1 MADVATMPPL
11 QPMPDVAPAKTLRQR
26 RARHV
31 RRVSTGSMA
40 VPLPAL
46 TIFAPASDSSDDS
59 DAWSP
64 NDSTA
69 ASSDASSLADSAT
82 PVAPLV
88 LPLIMVKTPSNTCD
102 SRSSSDVVSTAEGD
116 GGDVAVAGLPP
127 AGATKRR
134 SLRRRA
140 HRAPSN
146 FCFCKKCVPP
156 TPLDMQS
163 YASRNSAL
171 LENIYTPEWC
181 NDINPRPAADPS
193 DQTLRAKLLYAAVY
207 VGMFGLRW
215 STVGAAL
222 VVLAAAAMWWS
233 SLPMWIPTWLLAFSA
248 IEVFLALVL
257 MVPHYRALDHYF
269 SNKSAPAFTRAE
281 RWRNL
286 TESMHV
292 FHPFTVPLLDSP
304 FATSPHAAT
313 ASLGVTREQIE
324 SHVTF
329 LKSSRPLPSKAG
341 QPFHIVP
348 HVGTWLSGWFFGAN
362 PCEVKHDNLKEWF
375 AWAFFN
381 RHLNEMSPE
390 EEKEVDEMADYLEEQ
405 TGLYLE
411 RGYDPKIKCIRLN
424 LDAKRVKWRSA
435 IFYSITTLLNM
446 SLLLG
451 FRLMG
456 YTNIASSD
464 GSLIMHLPKTLAAR
478 KSDPT
483 RATPP
488 PILFIHGLGVGI
500 MPYLPFLIYTAWTTG
515 RPIAFL
521 NVPCVSLR
529 VFPGPPPTPAG
540 MNAFVQKIWDEYN
553 VPKTTVVGHSLG
565 TSFTSWLVK
574 DATTLDKVVDAAVFF
589 DPVCF
594 GLCMFDVA
602 YNFIYKTPQTYAQ
615 LFIRYF
621 AGRDGNIANC
631 LYRDFWWFENI
642 IYRSHWSPLLA
653 PRMPRASLDG
663 ETAANS
669 AVPSDD
675 DDMTRPHE
683 PRHARTLSTTSLLDS
698 PETMARHGS
707 SAPRI
712 AVFLSEYD
720 SIVNSESVRR
730 YLRREKMP
738 DVTVIP
744 GAEHGGFLFDF
755 KWWPKLR
762 DAIERVTPTRR
773 DTSDVSTAPAAP
785 PLYADDA

>member
-1 MADVATMPPL
+1 MTDVATMPPL
-11 QPMPDVAPAKTLRQR
+11 PPTPDVAPAKTLRQR
-26 RARHV
+26 RVRHL
-31 RRVSTGSMA
+31 RRISTGSMA

-69 ASSDASSLADSAT
+69 APSDASSLADPAT

-88 LPLIMVKTPSNTCD
+88 LPLVVKT
-102 SRSSSDVVSTAEGD
+102 RSSSCDGSSGSSEVASTAEGH
-116 GGDVAVAGLPP
+116 GGDVAGPLPVA
-127 AGATKRR
+127 ANRR

-156 TPLDMQS
+156 TPLETPS

-171 LENIYTPEWC
+171 LENVYTPEWC
-181 NDINPRPAADPS
+181 NDINPSPVSDPS

-207 VGMFGLRW
+207 MGMFGLRW
-215 STVGAAL
+215 STVGAVL
-222 VVLAAAAMWWS
+222 VVLAAAATWWS
-233 SLPMWIPTWLLAFSA
+233 GLPMWIPTWLLAVAA

-257 MVPHYRALDHYF
+257 MMPHYRALDHYF
-269 SNKSAPAFTRAE
+269 ANKSAPAFTRAD

-390 EEKEVDEMADYLEEQ
+390 EVREKEVDEMADYLEEQ

-435 IFYSITTLLNM
+435 IFYSTTTLLNM

-451 FRLMG
+451 FRLLG
-456 YTNIASSD
+456 YTNIASPD
-464 GSLIMHLPKTLAAR
+464 GSLIMHLPKALAAL
-478 KSDPT
+478 KTDPT

-515 RPIAFL
+515 RPVALL

-529 VFPGPPPTPAG
+529 VFPSPPPTPAG
-540 MNAFVQKIWDEYN
+540 MNAFVRRIWAEYN

-602 YNFIYKTPQTYAQ
+602 YNFIYKTPQTYTQ

-631 LYRDFWWFENI
+631 LYRGFWWFENI
-642 IYRSHWSPLLA
+642 IYRSHWSPLLT
-653 PRMPRASLDG
+653 PPMPRASLDG
-663 ETAANS
+663 DTAANS

-675 DDMTRPHE
+675 DEMTRPHE
-683 PRHARTLSTTSLLDS
+683 PRHARTLSTTSLPDS
-698 PETMARHGS
+698 PRVETMPRHG

-762 DAIERVTPTRR
+762 DAIERVTPRR
-773 DTSDVSTAPAAP
+773 DAPVVATVAAP
-785 PLYADDA
+785 PPLFADDA